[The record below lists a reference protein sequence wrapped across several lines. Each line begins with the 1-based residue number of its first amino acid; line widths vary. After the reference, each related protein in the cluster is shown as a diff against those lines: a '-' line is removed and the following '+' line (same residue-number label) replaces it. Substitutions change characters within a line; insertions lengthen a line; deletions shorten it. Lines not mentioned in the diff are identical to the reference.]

1 MSPSDSSPASPPG
14 RLPRTVLPKRYQLD
28 ITPDLAAA
36 RFVGTVVVEVQV
48 HAAVREFVLNAA
60 ELTVDGATLVG
71 SDGTRTTGV
80 VAYRA
85 DDEELV
91 LTWPNE
97 VGPGAWTLEMRF
109 EGTLND
115 RLVGLYRST
124 YQDAD
129 GQTAV
134 LAATQFEAAD
144 ARRAFPCWDEPDMKA
159 TFAISLVVD
168 DGLVALSNGPEVSR
182 APAGPGRHRV
192 TFAETMPMSTYL
204 VALVV
209 GPLDVSLPIEVDGVP
224 VRVVAPPGPSD
235 RYGLALEAARHSLQF
250 FHRYFGIPYPAPK
263 LDHVAIPDF
272 AAGAMENLGCII
284 YREVA
289 LLADP
294 ERASEQDK
302 RGVVAT
308 VDHETAHM
316 WFGDLVTMRWWNGM
330 WLNEAFASFMQL
342 LATDDWNPRWDVWTE
357 FGRDRAAA
365 LRTDG
370 LLSTR
375 PVETAVPRVQD
386 AMGMASVLTYSKGAS
401 VLRMMEQ
408 YLGADV
414 YRDGIREY
422 LTRHRYGN
430 TETHDLW
437 DALEASSGEPVRD
450 VMDAWVMQ
458 GGYPLVSAALDGDGK
473 HLHLSQRRFL
483 YQGADDGR
491 TWRVPVVVGV
501 ERPDGGRTTLR
512 TILGAHDETLT
523 LPPDWTFVTV
533 NDGAWGYYRAAYDG
547 PLARR
552 LLANLDTLHPR
563 ERVALASD
571 VWASALAGLTPL
583 ASAAALWRAARTERD
598 PDVWAQMAEGL
609 SLLDVVASDA
619 DRPALA
625 QIVREVAGPAL
636 ADVGW
641 DAAPDEDNRRTLLR
655 ARIIQL
661 LGTTGQDAA
670 VQAEAL
676 RRFHADEAGLAPI
689 APDLVMAVARVVA
702 EAGGATEWDHM
713 RQRAA
718 TDPTPQNRVRYLY
731 QLANFSDPALVQRT
745 VAFYLSDDV
754 RTQDSLG
761 ALATALSRPAAAA
774 TLWDAVEARWDELQA
789 KYPPMSFGYLMYSL
803 PYVLD
808 EPLAARIN
816 RWLATHPVG
825 PVQPVV
831 DQAQELQSVHLSFRR
846 HHRGHLAES
855 LNPTAR

>member
-1 MSPSDSSPASPPG
+1 MSPSDSTRAPSPG
-14 RLPRTVLPKRYQLD
+14 RLPRTVLPKRYELD

-36 RFVGTVVVEVQV
+36 RFDGTVVVQVQV
-48 HAAVREFVLNAA
+48 HAAVRTFVLNAA
-60 ELTVDGATLVG
+60 ELTVHAPSLVG
-71 SDGTRTTGV
+71 SDGSRMTGA
-80 VAYRA
+80 VAYRP

-91 LTWPNE
+91 LTWPGD
-97 VGPGAWTLEMRF
+97 VTPGSWTLEMRF
-109 EGTLND
+109 TGTLND

-124 YQDAD
+124 YADTD

-159 TFAISLVVD
+159 TFTISLVVD
-168 DGLVALSNGPEVSR
+168 EGLVALSNGPEVSR
-182 APAGPGRHRV
+182 EPAGPGRHRV

-204 VALVV
+204 VAIVV
-209 GPLDVSLPIEVDGVP
+209 GPLDVSPPIDVDGVP
-224 VRVVAPPGPSD
+224 VRVVATPGQSD

-250 FHRYFGIPYPAPK
+250 FHQYFGIPYPAPK

-294 ERASEQDK
+294 DRASEQDRK
-302 RGVVAT
+302 GVVAT

-375 PVETAVPRVQD
+375 PVETPVARVQD

-408 YLGADV
+408 FLGADV

-422 LTRHRYGN
+422 LRRHRYGN
-430 TETHDLW
+430 TETHELW

-458 GGYPLVSAALDGDGK
+458 GGYPLVSAQLDNARGQ
-473 HLHLSQRRFL
+473 LRLSQHRFL
-483 YQGADDGR
+483 YQGVDDGR

-501 ERPDGGRTTLR
+501 GRPDGGRTTLR
-512 TILGAHDETLT
+512 TILGADDQTLA
-523 LPPDWTFVTV
+523 LPADWTFATI
-533 NDGAWGYYRAAYDG
+533 NDGAWGFYRAAYDG
-547 PLARR
+547 PLADR
-552 LLANLDTLHPR
+552 LLAHLGTLHPR

-583 ASAAALWRAARTERD
+583 ATAADLWHACRTERD
-598 PDVWAQMAEGL
+598 PDVWAQIAEGL
-609 SLLDVVASDA
+609 SLLDVVANDA

-625 QIVREVAGPAL
+625 QFVREMAGPAL
-636 ADVGW
+636 DDVGW
-641 DAAPDEDNRRTLLR
+641 DAAPGEDHRRTLLR
-655 ARIIQL
+655 ARIIPL
-661 LGTTGQDAA
+661 LGTIGQDAA

-676 RRFHADEAGLAPI
+676 RRFHADEAGSVPI
-689 APDLVMAVARVVA
+689 APDLLLAVARVVA
-702 EAGGATEWDHM
+702 EAGGAVEWEQM
-713 RQRAA
+713 RRRTAS
-718 TDPTPQNRVRYLY
+718 DPTPQNRVRYLY
-731 QLANFSDPALVQRT
+731 QLANFTDPALVDRT
-745 VAFYLSDDV
+745 VALYLSDTV

-761 ALATALSRPAAAA
+761 ALAAALARPAAAA
-774 TLWDAVEARWDELQA
+774 ALWEAVEARWDELQA

-808 EPLAARIN
+808 EPLANRIN
-816 RWLATHPVG
+816 WWLKTHPVG

-831 DQAQELQSVHLSFRR
+831 DQAQELQSVHLAFRQR
-846 HHRGHLAES
+846 IRGRLAAA
-855 LNPTAR
+855 LHPTPV

>member
-1 MSPSDSSPASPPG
+1 MTSPDSPPASSPG
-14 RLPRTVLPKRYQLD
+14 RLPRTVRPKRYELD
-28 ITPDLAAA
+28 ITPDLDAA
-36 RFVGTVVVEVQV
+36 RFDGTVVVEVQV
-48 HAAVREFVLNAA
+48 DATVREFVLNAA
-60 ELTVDGATLVG
+60 ELTVHAASLVG
-71 SDGTRTTGV
+71 AGGSRITGA
-80 VAYRA
+80 VAYRP

-91 LTWPNE
+91 LTWPGD
-97 VGPGAWTLEMRF
+97 VAPGTWTLAMPF
-109 EGTLND
+109 AGTLND

-124 YQDAD
+124 YQAAD

-168 DGLVALSNGPEVSR
+168 DGLVAISNGPEVSR
-182 APAGPGRHRV
+182 EAAGPGRHRV
-192 TFAETMPMSTYL
+192 RFAETMPMSTYL
-204 VALVV
+204 VAMVV
-209 GPLDVSLPIEVDGVP
+209 GPLDVSPPLEVDGVP
-224 VRVVAPPGPSD
+224 VRVVATPGQSG

-250 FHRYFGIPYPAPK
+250 FHQYFGIPYPAPK

-294 ERASEQDK
+294 DRASEQDRK
-302 RGVVAT
+302 SVVAT

-375 PVETAVPRVQD
+375 PIETPVQRVQD

-408 YLGADV
+408 FLGADV

-422 LTRHRYGN
+422 LTRHSYGN

-437 DALEASSGEPVRD
+437 DALEGSSGEPVRD

-458 GGYPLVSAALDGDGK
+458 GGYPLVSAALVGDGK
-473 HLHLSQRRFL
+473 HIRLSQRRFL
-483 YQGADDGR
+483 YQGEDDGR
-491 TWRVPVVVGV
+491 TWRVPLVVGV
-501 ERPDGGRTTLR
+501 GQPDGGRTALR
-512 TILGAHDETLT
+512 TILGANDQTLS
-523 LPPDWTFVTV
+523 LPADWTFATI
-533 NDGAWGYYRAAYDG
+533 NDGAWGFYRAAYDG
-547 PLARR
+547 PLAKR
-552 LLANLDTLHPR
+552 LLAHLGTLHPR

-583 ASAAALWRAARTERD
+583 ASAAALWRACRTERD

-609 SLLDVVASDA
+609 SLLDIVANDV
-619 DRPALA
+619 DRPALG
-625 QIVREVAGPAL
+625 QLVREMAGPAL
-636 ADVGW
+636 DDVGW
-641 DAAPDEDNRRTLLR
+641 DAAPGEDNRRTLLR
-655 ARIIQL
+655 ARIIPL
-661 LGTTGQDAA
+661 LGTIGQDAA

-676 RRFHADEAGLAPI
+676 KRFHADEAGSARN

-702 EAGGATEWDHM
+702 EAGGAAEWEQM

-718 TDPTPQNRVRYLY
+718 SDPTPQNRVRYLY
-731 QLANFSDPALVQRT
+731 QLANFTDPALVERT
-745 VAFYLSDDV
+745 VALYLSDDV

-761 ALATALSRPAAAA
+761 ALATALARPAAASA
-774 TLWDAVEARWDELQA
+774 LWEAVESRWDQLAA
-789 KYPPMSFGYLMYSL
+789 KYPPMSFGYLMYGL

-808 EPLAARIN
+808 EPLADRIN
-816 RWLATHPVG
+816 RWLMTHPVG

-831 DQAQELQSVHLSFRR
+831 DQAQELQSVHLAFRQR
-846 HHRGHLAES
+846 HRGHLAES
-855 LNPTAR
+855 LSSTPG

>member
-1 MSPSDSSPASPPG
+1 MSPSNSPQASFNG
-14 RLPRTVLPKRYQLD
+14 RLPRTVLPKRYQLE

-36 RFVGTVVVEVQV
+36 HFDGTVVVQV
-48 HAAVREFVLNAA
+48 DVRTPVRQFVLNAA
-60 ELTVDGATLVG
+60 ELTVDRASLVG
-71 SDGTRTTGV
+71 PDGSRLAGG
-80 VAYRA
+80 VAYQA
-85 DDEELV
+85 DDELLI
-91 LTWPNE
+91 LTFPAD
-97 VGPGAWTLEMRF
+97 VAPGPWTLEMAF
-109 EGTLND
+109 AGTLND

-168 DGLVALSNGPEVSR
+168 DGLVAISNGPEVSR
-182 APAGPGRHRV
+182 EPAGPGRQRV
-192 TFAETMPMSTYL
+192 TFAETIPMSTYL

-209 GPLDVSLPIEVDGVP
+209 GPLDVSPPVDVDGVP
-224 VRVVAPPGPSD
+224 VRIVATPGQSS

-250 FHRYFGIPYPAPK
+250 FQEYFGIPYPAPK

-294 ERASEQDK
+294 DRASEQDRK
-302 RGVVAT
+302 GVVAT

-342 LATDDWNPRWDVWTE
+342 LATDDWNPQWDVWTE
-357 FGRDRAAA
+357 FGRERSAA

-370 LLSTR
+370 LASTR
-375 PVETAVPRVQD
+375 PIETPVTRVQD

-430 TETHDLW
+430 TETHELW
-437 DALEASSGEPVRD
+437 DALEAASGEPVRD

-458 GGYPLVSAALDGDGK
+458 GGYPLVTAALDGGGR
-473 HLHLSQRRFL
+473 HIRLSQRRFL
-483 YQGADDGR
+483 YQGDSDGR
-491 TWRVPVVVGV
+491 TWQVPVVVGV
-501 ERPDGGRTTLR
+501 GRPDGGRTRVR
-512 TILGAHDETLT
+512 TILGADDQTLA
-523 LPPDWTFVTV
+523 LPADWTFVTI
-533 NDGAWGYYRAAYDG
+533 NDGAWGFYRAAYDEE
-547 PLARR
+547 LSTR
-552 LLANLDTLHPR
+552 LLAHLATLDAR

-571 VWASALAGLTPL
+571 VWASALAGLTPM
-583 ASAAALWRAARTERD
+583 ASAAQLWRAARTERD

-609 SLLDVVASDA
+609 SLLDVVANDA

-625 QIVREVAGPAL
+625 RLVREMAGPAL
-636 ADVGW
+636 DELGW
-641 DAAPDEDNRRTLLR
+641 DAAPGEDSRQTLLR
-655 ARIIQL
+655 ARIVQL
-661 LGTTGQDAA
+661 LGTAGQDGA

-676 RRFHADEAGLAPI
+676 KRFRADVAGSAPI
-689 APDLVMAVARVVA
+689 APDLVTAVARVVA
-702 EAGGATEWDHM
+702 EAGGAEEWEQM
-713 RQRAA
+713 RQRTS

-731 QLANFSDPALVQRT
+731 QLANFSDPELVSRT
-745 VAFYLSDDV
+745 VALYLSDDV

-761 ALATALSRPAAAA
+761 ALAAALARPAAASA
-774 TLWDAVEARWDELQA
+774 LWEAVERRWDDLQA

-808 EPLAARIN
+808 EPLADRIN
-816 RWLATHPVG
+816 RWLTTHPVG

-831 DQAQELQSVHLSFRR
+831 DQAQELQSVHLAFRR
-846 HHRGHLAES
+846 RHRGHFAEF